1 MAACKTIVSGVLPPR
16 KRKSIMEFKTM
27 SRRALIAAGAYTWI
41 GALAVFKGSQSAN
54 AANRT
59 QDGSNST
66 RERLIR
72 TYYAGWEK
80 KDWSVVD
87 GCLADNFTW
96 SSAAP
101 DDHISKS
108 AFKRQCWDTQA
119 ASIDRFDLESVLTNA
134 NGTEGFVKYLCHTK
148 KGTSFRNLEYF
159 RFADSKISAI
169 ECYFGG
175 NLGFPTASDSAKK

>member
-1 MAACKTIVSGVLPPR
+1 
-16 KRKSIMEFKTM
+16 MEFTER
-27 SRRALIAAGAYTWI
+27 SRRALLAAGAYTWF
-41 GALAVFKGSQSAN
+41 GTLAVFQEAQSAH
-54 AANRT
+54 ATNRT
-59 QDGSNST
+59 QDGTSST

-72 TYYAGWEK
+72 AYYAGWEK

-87 GCLADNFTW
+87 GFLADNFTW

-119 ASIDRFDLESVLTNA
+119 ASMDRFDLESVLINA
-134 NGTEGFVKYLCHTK
+134 QGTEGFVKYLCHTK
-148 KGTSFRNLEYF
+148 KGTSFRNVEYF
-159 RFADSKISAI
+159 RFADSMINAI

-175 NLGFPTASDSAKK
+175 NLGYPTASDSGKN